1 MVCLCIYRKSCKINM
16 CSYTLED
23 YNNILF
29 SGISYGLPKEV
40 SDKIQSLYENLGVIE
55 TATPAPTTAAE
66 SFPKKMYKNT
76 NQGFSKQKRNQGA
89 PRLATPPPESWE
101 RTPIFKS
108 TKMEKKEGVEKMIN
122 DIRICLNKISNKNY
136 DTQKETILKHISD
149 IIEKDDSSVSSSE
162 DENPDDEMN
171 KIANAVFDIA
181 STNKFYS
188 ELYATLYKD
197 LIQNYPLFQKII
209 PNFVHKYKCSLDAIE
224 VVDPNTD
231 YDKYCENNKLNDKRK
246 AMSAFIV
253 NLMKKGIL
261 EKEFVLELIDHLQ
274 QMISI
279 NIDVEEKIG
288 VVDEIT
294 ENIFIFVTMS
304 ASDISAIDGWTIV
317 IDHIVMCSKL
327 KSKEHPGISSRCVFK
342 YMDVLD
348 SIKKITVVSTDE

>member
-1 MVCLCIYRKSCKINM
+1 M

-29 SGISYGLPKEV
+29 SGFSYGLPKEV
-40 SDKIQSLYENLGVIE
+40 SDKIQSLYENMGVIE
-55 TATPAPTTAAE
+55 AATPAQVSSE
-66 SFPKKMYKNT
+66 SFPKKTYKNT
-76 NQGFSKQKRNQGA
+76 NQVFSKQKRNQGA

-108 TKMEKKEGVEKMIN
+108 TKIEKKEGVEKMIN

-136 DTQKETILKHISD
+136 DTQKDTILKHISD
-149 IIEKDDSSVSSSE
+149 IIEKDDSSVSSAE
-162 DENPDDEMN
+162 DENPEDDMN
-171 KIANAVFDIA
+171 KIANALFDIA

-209 PNFVHKYKCSLDAIE
+209 PNFVHKYKCSLNAIE
-224 VVDPNTD
+224 VVDPNVD

-261 EKEFVLELIDHLQ
+261 EKEFVLELIGHLQ
-274 QMISI
+274 QMITTYV
-279 NIDVEEKIG
+279 DVAENVGI
-288 VVDEIT
+288 VDEIT

-304 ASDISAIDGWTIV
+304 VSDISAIDGWATIL
-317 IDHIVMCSKL
+317 DHVVMCSKL

-342 YMDVLD
+342 YMDILD
-348 SIKKITVVSTDE
+348 SVKKTTAVSTDE

>member
-1 MVCLCIYRKSCKINM
+1 M

-55 TATPAPTTAAE
+55 AATPVQVSTE
-66 SFPKKMYKNT
+66 SFPKKTYKNT

-108 TKMEKKEGVEKMIN
+108 TKMEKKEGVEKMMN
-122 DIRICLNKISNKNY
+122 NIRICLNKISNKNY

-149 IIEKDDSSVSSSE
+149 IIEKDDSSVSSTD
-162 DENPDDEMN
+162 DENPEDDMN

-209 PNFVHKYKCSLDAIE
+209 PNFIDKYKCSLNAIE
-224 VVDPNTD
+224 VIDPNTD

-246 AMSAFIV
+246 AMSAFII

-261 EKEFVLELIDHLQ
+261 EKDFVIELIGHLQ
-274 QMISI
+274 QMITTYV
-279 NIDVEEKIG
+279 DVGENVGI
-288 VVDEIT
+288 VDEIT

-304 ASDISAIDGWTIV
+304 ASDISMIDGWSTIL
-317 IDHIVMCSKL
+317 DHIVMCSKL

-348 SIKKITVVSTDE
+348 SVKKTTAVSTDE

>member
-1 MVCLCIYRKSCKINM
+1 M

-29 SGISYGLPKEV
+29 SGFSYGLPKEV

-55 TATPAPTTAAE
+55 ASAPAPVTAE
-66 SFPKKMYKNT
+66 SFPKKTYKNT
-76 NQGFSKQKRNQGA
+76 NLGFSKQKRNQGT
-89 PRLATPPPESWE
+89 PRLSTPPPESWE

-108 TKMEKKEGVEKMIN
+108 TKIEKKEGVEKMIN

-162 DENPDDEMN
+162 DENPDDDMN

-209 PNFVHKYKCSLDAIE
+209 PIFIQKHKNSMDTIE

-231 YDKYCENNKLNDKRK
+231 YDKYCENNKLKDKRK

-253 NLMKKGIL
+253 NLMKKDII
-261 EKEFVLELIDHLQ
+261 EKEFVLELIGHLQ
-274 QMISI
+274 HMITAYV
-279 NIDVEEKIG
+279 DVGENVG

-304 ASDISAIDGWTIV
+304 VSDVSAIDGWSTIL
-317 IDHIVMCSKL
+317 DHIVMCSKL

-342 YMDVLD
+342 YMDILD
-348 SIKKITVVSTDE
+348 SVNKTLTNAP